1 LAKKQF
7 SMLKPEKIWLKN
19 CVFDEKNPNE
29 MSDEQDESLGKSMGH
44 FGYLGDLIVVQP
56 KDKSGKQLVHHG
68 EHRIRKL
75 VQAGNGWAWG
85 FAKKMTILEHK
96 AYRQAMNKLHG
107 SHDPDKDRAELEY
120 FADKHKLEFLSQ
132 LIAQPKE
139 QLVIALEV
147 PLAITTDTPM
157 IDHHED
163 TFLHGNIK
171 QLYFMFS
178 NEQYE
183 KIMPKVTKIMKDF
196 DVDNHTDMF
205 VKLVDFYFKHQEK

>member
-1 LAKKQF
+1 
-7 SMLKPEKIWLKN
+7 MLKPEKIWLKN
-19 CVFDEKNPNE
+19 CIFDEKNPNE
-29 MSDEQDESLGKSMGH
+29 MSDEQDASLGQSMGY
-44 FGYLGDLIVVQP
+44 FGYLGDTVVVNT
-56 KDKSGKQLVHHG
+56 KDRTGKQLVHHG
-68 EHRIRKL
+68 EHRIKKL
-75 VQAGNGWAWG
+75 IQAGNDWAWG
-85 FAKKMTILEHK
+85 FVKKMSLLDHK

-107 SHDPDKDRAELEY
+107 SHDPEKDRAELEY
-120 FADKHKLEFLSQ
+120 FAKQHKLEFLSQ

-139 QLVIALEV
+139 QLILAQEA
-147 PLAITTDTPM
+147 PLDITTDAPM

-183 KIMPKVTKIMKDF
+183 EIMPKVDTMMKDF

-205 VKLVDFYFKHQEK
+205 VRLVDFYFKHKQNENTSS